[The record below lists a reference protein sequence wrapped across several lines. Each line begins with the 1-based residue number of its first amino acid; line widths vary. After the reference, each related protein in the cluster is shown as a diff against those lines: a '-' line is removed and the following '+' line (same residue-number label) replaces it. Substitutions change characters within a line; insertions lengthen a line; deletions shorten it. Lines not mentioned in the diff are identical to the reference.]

1 MFLVATVRQHL
12 SRYVSD
18 KASVWLIAAFTAV
31 CAIGL
36 TLVIASAA
44 QTVFER
50 QLQQRFD
57 WAANAHATL
66 LQVQIDERSKDIDG
80 VRRFF
85 SLSDVVTRT
94 EFSAYAKPLL
104 QDALAVAWMPK
115 VDAAQRQAFEA
126 QVSAETASSYR
137 IRQLDEH
144 AELVVATSRP
154 SYFPLLYIESSRLL
168 SSPFGMDMAS
178 HPERQ
183 KVLRRAFETGTPVA
197 SAVMQLVGPDSAYR
211 SGLLLVAA
219 VCPQQPSQ
227 PACEGLRGYV
237 MVSLSLR
244 ELMEPAGKSD
254 PRDNLAVEL
263 YETVGD
269 ERALLYRSE
278 AVAADT
284 ANLLLT
290 RELSLGER
298 HYELSIRPTLAFV
311 EANRSSAVW
320 VILAAGVLI
329 SLMLA
334 LLLYSMVS
342 QRQRAQTLVRQRT
355 HELRQREREL
365 QFSEERWSFALE
377 STGDAVWDWDVE
389 TDKVYYSPAWK
400 HMLGYAEEDIG
411 SDLEEWRSRVHPDD
425 LPGCMQVL
433 QQHFL
438 GVLPMFRCEF
448 RMLDKAGCWQWILT
462 RGKVMEW
469 QADGT
474 PKRVLG
480 THTDIAERKANE
492 LELARANGQLRGLL
506 DAATQVSIIAT
517 DLNGLI
523 LTFNAGAERMLGYK
537 AEQVVGKYTPEILH
551 LPHELVERAAEL
563 SNTLGHPVRGFE
575 TFILGCASKGQH
587 SEGEWTY
594 VRRDGSQISVNLIVT
609 GVYDDADRAI
619 GYLGIAID
627 ISESKK
633 TREALQAR
641 DRLLDKL
648 TRHIPGALFQFLQSP
663 DGQSCF
669 PYLSVGVGDVYELDA
684 ETLRG
689 DAEAFFK
696 RLHPDDLE
704 RVKTSIQRSA
714 TLLKIWRDDYRVILP
729 RQGMRWVRSE
739 STPERLGNGGVLW
752 HGYSSDIT
760 GLKLVEEELRA
771 LSITDALTG
780 AFNRRY
786 FQERL
791 ESEIARAQRRE
802 GSLAL
807 VMLDID
813 HFKQVNDRFGHAAG
827 DQVLTL
833 FCQRLSQRLRR
844 IDVLCRLGGEEFIV
858 LCPDTDQ
865 VQAMAVA
872 TALWQALRSEPVDG
886 VGLVT
891 ASFGVA
897 AWELGESGDSLL
909 RRVDDAVYAAKKAGR
924 DRVQAAVP
932 RG

>member
-1 MFLVATVRQHL
+1 MFSVATIRQHY

-18 KASVWLIAAFTAV
+18 KAAVWLSALLTAI
-31 CAIGL
+31 CAIAL
-36 TLVIASAA
+36 TLVVASAA

-50 QLQQRFD
+50 QLQQRFS
-57 WAANAHATL
+57 WAASAHGTL
-66 LQVQIDERSKDIDG
+66 LQVQVDERSKDLDG

-85 SLSDVVTRT
+85 SLSKVVTRS
-94 EFSAYAKPLL
+94 EFATYAKPLL

-115 VDAAQRQAFEA
+115 VDGSQRQAFEA
-126 QVSAETASSYR
+126 RASAEMATRFR
-137 IRQLDEH
+137 ISQLDEH
-144 AELVVATSRP
+144 AKLIEASSRP
-154 SYFPLLYIESSRLL
+154 SYFPLLYIESSRLA
-168 SSPFGMDMAS
+168 SSPFGLDMAS
-178 HPERQ
+178 HPDRRQ
-183 KVLRRAFETGTPVA
+183 VLLRAFETGAPVA
-197 SAVMQLVGPDSAYR
+197 SAVMQLIGPDSAYR

-219 VCPQQPSQ
+219 VCPLRPAQ
-227 PACEGLRGYV
+227 PACEDLRGYV

-254 PRDNLAVEL
+254 PQANLAVEL
-263 YETVGD
+263 YERVGD
-269 ERALLYRSE
+269 KSTLLYRSE
-278 AVAADT
+278 ARAAEESD
-284 ANLLLT
+284 LLYV
-290 RELSLGER
+290 RELTLGER
-298 HYELSIRPTLAFV
+298 HYQLSIRPTLAFV
-311 EANRSSAVW
+311 QANRSSALL

-329 SLMLA
+329 SVMLA
-334 LLLYSMVS
+334 LLLYSIVS
-342 QRQRAQTLVRQRT
+342 QRQRAQSLVRERT
-355 HELRQREREL
+355 RELREREREL
-365 QFSEERWSFALE
+365 QFSEQRWSFALE

-389 TDKVYYSPAWK
+389 TDRVYYSLAWK
-400 HMLGYAEEDIG
+400 HMLGYAETDIG
-411 SDLEEWRSRVHPDD
+411 DDLEEWRSRVHPDD
-425 LPGCMQVL
+425 LGGCMQVL

-438 GVLPMFRCEF
+438 GLLPMFRCEF
-448 RMLDKAGCWQWILT
+448 RMLGKAGGWQWILA

-469 QADGT
+469 RADGT

-517 DLNGLI
+517 DLNGQI
-523 LTFNAGAERMLGYK
+523 LTFNAGAERMLGYT
-537 AEQVVGKYTPEILH
+537 AEQVVGKFTPEILH
-551 LPHELVERAAEL
+551 LPQELEERATEL
-563 SNTLGHPVRGFE
+563 SHTLGHPVRGFE

-594 VRRDGSQISVNLIVT
+594 VRRDGSHISVNLIVT
-609 GVYDDADRAI
+609 GVYDDAEQAI

-648 TRHIPGALFQFLQSP
+648 TRHIPGALFQFWQSP
-663 DGQSCF
+663 EGQSCF

-704 RVKTSIQRSA
+704 RVKASIQRSA
-714 TLLKIWRDDYRVILP
+714 TLLKVWRDDYRVLLP

-791 ESEIARAQRRE
+791 EGEIARAQRRE

-872 TALWQALRSEPVDG
+872 TALWQALRSEPVEG
-886 VGLVT
+886 VGTVT

-897 AWELGESGDSLL
+897 GWELGESGDSLL
-909 RRVDDAVYAAKKAGR
+909 RRVDDAVYVAKKAGR

>member
-1 MFLVATVRQHL
+1 
-12 SRYVSD
+12 
-18 KASVWLIAAFTAV
+18 
-31 CAIGL
+31 
-36 TLVIASAA
+36 
-44 QTVFER
+44 
-50 QLQQRFD
+50 
-57 WAANAHATL
+57 
-66 LQVQIDERSKDIDG
+66 
-80 VRRFF
+80 
-85 SLSDVVTRT
+85 
-94 EFSAYAKPLL
+94 
-104 QDALAVAWMPK
+104 
-115 VDAAQRQAFEA
+115 
-126 QVSAETASSYR
+126 
-137 IRQLDEH
+137 
-144 AELVVATSRP
+144 
-154 SYFPLLYIESSRLL
+154 
-168 SSPFGMDMAS
+168 
-178 HPERQ
+178 
-183 KVLRRAFETGTPVA
+183 
-197 SAVMQLVGPDSAYR
+197 
-211 SGLLLVAA
+211 
-219 VCPQQPSQ
+219 
-227 PACEGLRGYV
+227 
-237 MVSLSLR
+237 
-244 ELMEPAGKSD
+244 
-254 PRDNLAVEL
+254 
-263 YETVGD
+263 
-269 ERALLYRSE
+269 
-278 AVAADT
+278 
-284 ANLLLT
+284 
-290 RELSLGER
+290 
-298 HYELSIRPTLAFV
+298 
-311 EANRSSAVW
+311 
-320 VILAAGVLI
+320 
-329 SLMLA
+329 
-334 LLLYSMVS
+334 
-342 QRQRAQTLVRQRT
+342 
-355 HELRQREREL
+355 
-365 QFSEERWSFALE
+365 
-377 STGDAVWDWDVE
+377 
-389 TDKVYYSPAWK
+389 
-400 HMLGYAEEDIG
+400 MLGYIEEDIG

>member
-1 MFLVATVRQHL
+1 MFSVATVRQHL

-18 KASVWLIAAFTAV
+18 KASAWLIAVCTAV

-36 TLVIASAA
+36 TVLVASAA

-50 QLQQRFD
+50 QLQQRFS
-57 WAANAHATL
+57 WAASTHGNL
-66 LQVQIDERSKDIDG
+66 LQMQINERSQDLDAA
-80 VRRFF
+80 RRFF
-85 SLSDVVTRT
+85 SLSDVVTRS
-94 EFSAYAKPLL
+94 EFAVYAKPML

-115 VDAAQRQAFEA
+115 VEDAQRQAFEA
-126 QVSAETASSYR
+126 QASTEAATPFR
-137 IRQLDEH
+137 IRQLNERE
-144 AELVVATSRP
+144 ELVLASSRP
-154 SYFPLLYIESSRLL
+154 RYFPLLYIESSRLQ
-168 SSPFGMDMAS
+168 SMPFGLDMAS
-178 HPERQ
+178 HPERRH
-183 KVLRRAFETGTPVA
+183 VLQRAFETGMPAA
-197 SAVMQLVGPDSAYR
+197 SAVMQLVGPDSAHR

-219 VCPQQPSQ
+219 VCPQRPEQ
-227 PACEGLRGYV
+227 PACEDLRGYV

-254 PRDNLAVEL
+254 PQASLVVEL
-263 YETVGD
+263 YEVLGAKQT
-269 ERALLYRSE
+269 LLYRSD
-278 AVAADT
+278 AQAASQEH
-284 ANLLLT
+284 LLSS
-290 RELSLGER
+290 RELMLGGR
-298 HYELSIRPTLAFV
+298 HYHLNIRPTLAFV
-311 EANRSSAVW
+311 QANRSSAVQ
-320 VILAAGVLI
+320 VVLAAGVLL

-334 LLLYSMVS
+334 LLLYNVVS
-342 QRQRAQTLVRQRT
+342 QRQRAQALVLQRT
-355 HELRQREREL
+355 RQLREREREL
-365 QFSEERWSFALE
+365 QFSEKRWSFALE
-377 STGDAVWDWDVE
+377 SSGDAVWDWDIK

-400 HMLGYAEEDIG
+400 HMLGYADKDIG
-411 SDLEEWRSRVHPDD
+411 NDVEEWRSRVHPAD
-425 LPGCMQVL
+425 LPGCMQVF

-438 GVLPMFRCEF
+438 GVLPMFRCEI
-448 RMLDKAGCWQWILT
+448 RMLDKAGCWQWILS

-480 THTDIAERKANE
+480 THTNISERKASE
-492 LELARANGQLRGLL
+492 LELARVNGQLRGLL

-517 DLNGLI
+517 DLNGVI
-523 LTFNAGAERMLGYK
+523 TTFNEGAERMLGYQ
-537 AEQVVGKYTPEILH
+537 AEQVVGKYTPEIVH
-551 LPHELVERAAEL
+551 APHELLERAAEL
-563 SNTLGHPVRGFE
+563 SKSVGRPVLGFE
-575 TFILGCASKGQH
+575 VFTLECGTRGQH

-609 GVYDDADRAI
+609 GVYDDADQAI
-619 GYLGIAID
+619 GYLGVATD

-633 TREALQAR
+633 IREALQAR

-648 TRHIPGALFQFLQSP
+648 TRHIPGALFQLLQSP
-663 DGQSCF
+663 DGQFCF
-669 PYLSVGVGDVYELDA
+669 PYLSVGVGSVYELDA
-684 ETLRG
+684 EILRS
-689 DAEAFFK
+689 DAESFFK
-696 RLHPDDLE
+696 RLHPEDLD
-704 RVKTSIQRSA
+704 RVKASIQRSA
-714 TLLKIWRDDYRVILP
+714 ALLKVWRDDYRVLLP

-760 GLKLVEEELRA
+760 GLKLVEEELRT
-771 LSITDALTG
+771 LSVTDVLTG

-791 ESEIARAQRRE
+791 ESEIARAQRSS
-802 GSLAL
+802 GVLAVL
-807 VMLDID
+807 MLDID

-827 DQVLTL
+827 DQVLVQ

-865 VQAMAVA
+865 AQAMTLAN
-872 TALWQALRSEPVDG
+872 ALWQALRGEPIAG

-897 AWELGESGDSLL
+897 AWESGESADSLL
-909 RRVDDAVYAAKKAGR
+909 RRVDEAVYAAKNDGR
-924 DRVQAAVP
+924 DRVQAALP

>member
-1 MFLVATVRQHL
+1 
-12 SRYVSD
+12 
-18 KASVWLIAAFTAV
+18 
-31 CAIGL
+31 
-36 TLVIASAA
+36 
-44 QTVFER
+44 
-50 QLQQRFD
+50 
-57 WAANAHATL
+57 
-66 LQVQIDERSKDIDG
+66 
-80 VRRFF
+80 
-85 SLSDVVTRT
+85 
-94 EFSAYAKPLL
+94 
-104 QDALAVAWMPK
+104 
-115 VDAAQRQAFEA
+115 
-126 QVSAETASSYR
+126 
-137 IRQLDEH
+137 
-144 AELVVATSRP
+144 
-154 SYFPLLYIESSRLL
+154 
-168 SSPFGMDMAS
+168 
-178 HPERQ
+178 
-183 KVLRRAFETGTPVA
+183 
-197 SAVMQLVGPDSAYR
+197 
-211 SGLLLVAA
+211 
-219 VCPQQPSQ
+219 
-227 PACEGLRGYV
+227 
-237 MVSLSLR
+237 
-244 ELMEPAGKSD
+244 
-254 PRDNLAVEL
+254 
-263 YETVGD
+263 
-269 ERALLYRSE
+269 
-278 AVAADT
+278 
-284 ANLLLT
+284 
-290 RELSLGER
+290 
-298 HYELSIRPTLAFV
+298 
-311 EANRSSAVW
+311 
-320 VILAAGVLI
+320 
-329 SLMLA
+329 
-334 LLLYSMVS
+334 
-342 QRQRAQTLVRQRT
+342 
-355 HELRQREREL
+355 
-365 QFSEERWSFALE
+365 
-377 STGDAVWDWDVE
+377 
-389 TDKVYYSPAWK
+389 
-400 HMLGYAEEDIG
+400 MLGYADEDIG
-411 SDLEEWRSRVHPDD
+411 NDLEEWRSRVHPDD
-425 LPGCMQVL
+425 IGGCMQVL

-438 GVLPMFRCEF
+438 GLLPMFRCEF
-448 RMLDKAGCWQWILT
+448 RMLDKAGGWQWILA

-469 QADGT
+469 RADGT

-492 LELARANGQLRGLL
+492 LELARVNGQLRGLL

-517 DLNGLI
+517 NLNGLI
-523 LTFNAGAERMLGYK
+523 LTFNAGAERMLGYT
-537 AEQVVGKYTPEILH
+537 AEQVVGKFTPEILH
-551 LPHELVERAAEL
+551 LPQELEERATEL
-563 SNTLGHPVRGFE
+563 SHTLGHPVRGFE
-575 TFILGCASKGQH
+575 TFILGCSSKGQH

-594 VRRDGSQISVNLIVT
+594 VRRDGSHISVNLIVT
-609 GVYDDADRAI
+609 GVYDDAEQAI

-704 RVKTSIQRSA
+704 RVKASIQRSA
-714 TLLKIWRDDYRVILP
+714 TLLKVWRDDYRVLLP

-791 ESEIARAQRRE
+791 EGEIARVQRR
-802 GSLAL
+802 GGALAL

-872 TALWQALRSEPVDG
+872 TALWQALRSERVDG
-886 VGLVT
+886 VGTVT

-897 AWELGESGDSLL
+897 GWESGESGDSLL

>member
-1 MFLVATVRQHL
+1 MFSVATIRQQY

-18 KASVWLIAAFTAV
+18 KAAVWLSALFTAI
-31 CAIGL
+31 CAIAL
-36 TLVIASAA
+36 TLVVAGAA

-50 QLQQRFD
+50 QLQQRFS
-57 WAANAHATL
+57 WAASAHGTL
-66 LQVQIDERSKDIDG
+66 LQVQIDERSKDLDG

-85 SLSDVVTRT
+85 SLSEVVTRS
-94 EFSAYAKPLL
+94 EFATYAKPLL

-115 VDAAQRQAFEA
+115 VEDSQRQAFEA
-126 QVSAETASSYR
+126 RTSVETATRFR
-137 IRQLDEH
+137 ISQLDEH
-144 AELVVATSRP
+144 AKLIAASSRP
-154 SYFPLLYIESSRLL
+154 RYFPLLYIESSRLVN
-168 SSPFGMDMAS
+168 SPFGLDMAS
-178 HPERQ
+178 HPDRQ
-183 KVLRRAFETGTPVA
+183 QVLLRAFETGTPVA
-197 SAVMQLVGPDSAYR
+197 SAVMQLIGPDSAYR

-219 VCPQQPSQ
+219 VCPLQPAQ
-227 PACEGLRGYV
+227 PACADLRGYV

-254 PRDNLAVEL
+254 PLANLAVEL
-263 YETVGD
+263 HEMVGD
-269 ERALLYRSE
+269 QPTLLYRSE
-278 AVAADT
+278 ARAAKDSD
-284 ANLLLT
+284 LLYV
-290 RELSLGER
+290 RELTLGER
-298 HYELSIRPTLAFV
+298 HYQLTIRPTPAFV
-311 EANRSSAVW
+311 QANRSSALL

-329 SLMLA
+329 SGMLA
-334 LLLYSMVS
+334 LLLYSIVS

-355 HELRQREREL
+355 HELREREREL
-365 QFSEERWSFALE
+365 QFSEQRWSFALE

-400 HMLGYAEEDIG
+400 HMLGYADEDIG
-411 SDLEEWRSRVHPDD
+411 NDLEEWRSRVHPDD
-425 LPGCMQVL
+425 IGGCMQVL

-438 GVLPMFRCEF
+438 GLLPMFRCEF
-448 RMLDKAGCWQWILT
+448 RMLGKAGGWQWILA

-469 QADGT
+469 RADGT

-492 LELARANGQLRGLL
+492 LELARVNGQLRGLL

-517 DLNGLI
+517 NLNGLI
-523 LTFNAGAERMLGYK
+523 LTFNAGAERMLGYT
-537 AEQVVGKYTPEILH
+537 ADQVVGKYTPEILH
-551 LPHELVERAAEL
+551 LPQELEERAAEL
-563 SNTLGHPVRGFE
+563 SRTVGHPVRGFD
-575 TFILGCASKGQH
+575 TFTQESTSKGRH

-594 VRRDGSQISVNLIVT
+594 VRRDGSHISVNLIVT
-609 GVYDDADRAI
+609 GVYDDAEQAI

-663 DGQSCF
+663 DGHSCF

-704 RVKTSIQRSA
+704 RVKASIQRSA
-714 TLLKIWRDDYRVILP
+714 TLLKVWRDDYRVLLP

-791 ESEIARAQRRE
+791 EGEIARVQRR
-802 GSLAL
+802 GGALAL

-813 HFKQVNDRFGHAAG
+813 HFKQVNDLFGHAAG

-886 VGLVT
+886 VGTVT

-897 AWELGESGDSLL
+897 GWESGESGDSLL
-909 RRVDDAVYAAKKAGR
+909 RRVDDAVYAAKKGGR